1 MDLSQHNAGVVDAL
15 EELKGT
21 AAAPVLEEIGTETLL
36 NDLRSIIIDEIGDK
50 LANLIVR
57 EYSGK
62 EFTEEN
68 VLDLLRS
75 TIQDPHTTPKSPEQ
89 TQALEPE
96 PCLTDSP
103 PSTPTHTSTAPVK
116 TASVKTASAPT
127 KTATPAKSSD
137 KPKRKNKVSGYNLFK
152 KDPEIKEKINVEY
165 LPRKEQDK
173 SLRFSTVAA
182 EMWKKVDQ
190 TPYTKQAEEI
200 NKANEEV
207 KLSQSTASTAPVP
220 VAVPVPADTP
230 VTATATAVGPTP

>member
-1 MDLSQHNAGVVDAL
+1 MDLSQHNAGVVNAL

-36 NDLRSIIIDEIGDK
+36 NDLRSIIIDEIGDN

-62 EFTEEN
+62 EFTEDN

-75 TIQDPHTTPKSPEQ
+75 TIQEPHTTPKSPEQ
-89 TQALEPE
+89 TPALEPE
-96 PCLTDSP
+96 PCLTTSP
-103 PSTPTHTSTAPVK
+103 EPK
-116 TASVKTASAPT
+116 
-127 KTATPAKSSD
+127 ATPDKPKKTD

-165 LPRKEQDK
+165 IPRKEQDK
-173 SLRFSTVAA
+173 SLKFSTVAA

-200 NKANEEV
+200 NKANEEA
-207 KLSQSTASTAPVP
+207 KLSQSAGPASPAPHP
-220 VAVPVPADTP
+220 VAVPVPVAVAVAADTP
-230 VTATATAVGPTP
+230 VNATASASTPVSASAIISTP

>member
-21 AAAPVLEEIGTETLL
+21 AAAPVLEELGTETLL

-68 VLDLLRS
+68 VLALLRS
-75 TIQDPHTTPKSPEQ
+75 TIQEPHTTPKSHEH
-89 TQALEPE
+89 THVLGPE
-96 PCLTDSP
+96 PCVTTSP
-103 PSTPTHTSTAPVK
+103 EPKAIPDKPKK
-116 TASVKTASAPT
+116 T
-127 KTATPAKSSD
+127 D

-173 SLRFSTVAA
+173 SLKFSTVAA
-182 EMWKKVDQ
+182 EMWKTVDQ

-207 KLSQSTASTAPVP
+207 KLSQTTAPVP

-230 VTATATAVGPTP
+230 VTATATATAVGPTP